1 MSQLFL
7 QDYTMINLDDLTELE
22 NEEVFG
28 LEEQSKQPYEKDTW
42 TRTDITI
49 EMNLDL
55 RQIARDGYT
64 FIDYVSD
71 IGGM

>member
-7 QDYTMINLDDLTELE
+7 QDYTMINLDDFTELE
-22 NEEVFG
+22 NEEVFA
-28 LEEQSKQPYEKDTW
+28 LEEQSKQPYEKDTY
-42 TRTDITI
+42 TRMDITI

-55 RQIARDGYT
+55 RQISRDGYT
-64 FIDYVSD
+64 FLDYVSD